1 MAGQICAALLLAAVD
16 NLWAA
21 AAAPAAAACFISG
34 RLEHITVQFEAV
46 PVLLTDAASAVD
58 TRYLLFFAYLV
69 FAVQMGFTMLRAGP
83 ARGENTRYYIVC
95 VGLFITSLIL
105 LPVRSPFCTTTSVL
119 GLGRQNIMRKA
130 MVKKNEAIGAKKKMQ
145 NRNLL
150 KSKANSTG

>member
-1 MAGQICAALLLAAVD
+1 MHECNVCPSRDHQH
-16 NLWAA
+16 
-21 AAAPAAAACFISG
+21 PHTAACFISG

-95 VGLFITSLIL
+95 VGLFITSLIRPYPDTGHCKA
-105 LPVRSPFCTTTSVL
+105 PVGCYDRA
-119 GLGRQNIMRKA
+119 R
-130 MVKKNEAIGAKKKMQ
+130 
-145 NRNLL
+145 
-150 KSKANSTG
+150 